1 MKIRFYY
8 DDLRFSYLVVVS
20 KEQKVVLR
28 SLFDCDDFREFC
40 RSNASDAIDKLKFL
54 GVTEL
59 ELLKDVVDL
68 DIRIQTD
75 KDNGII
81 TIMLRN
87 KLLVRMVEKYLP
99 MDRLNFTSA
108 VEVVCLSATAK
119 DLPRS
124 VVCNVHG
131 VNLKFLK
138 IGEKMAIERQSGQQV
153 YSKGAYFLGRMVW
166 EKGYRELIDLLAK
179 HKSDLDSFN
188 MDVFSNGED
197 AHEIMVPKNYGKFIV
212 ILASLVKGNIVS
224 MGRIYQDVKRI
235 LGV

>member
-99 MDRLNFTSA
+99 MDQENKGSA
-108 VEVVCLSATAK
+108 GDFQEIFPPSV
-119 DLPRS
+119 PR
-124 VVCNVHG
+124 
-131 VNLKFLK
+131 
-138 IGEKMAIERQSGQQV
+138 
-153 YSKGAYFLGRMVW
+153 AY
-166 EKGYRELIDLLAK
+166 
-179 HKSDLDSFN
+179 
-188 MDVFSNGED
+188 
-197 AHEIMVPKNYGKFIV
+197 
-212 ILASLVKGNIVS
+212 
-224 MGRIYQDVKRI
+224 
-235 LGV
+235 